1 MVRIFTRARSLGI
14 GEIPNDMDY
23 EYVSWNQFYR
33 LCGILYGKIT
43 ESGFVP
49 DQIIAIARG
58 GYPPGRVMA
67 DYFGLMD
74 LVSLKIEHYRGPDK
88 LPLTKVPYPLAAKV
102 DDRRVLLVD
111 DVSDSGDTF
120 TVALQHLKEHGEP
133 AEVRTAVLH
142 HKQTSRYLP
151 DYCAQR
157 VIRWRW
163 ITYPW
168 AVVEDLSV
176 LASRLEPVPQNVD
189 ELVRYLTTKVGLR
202 LPKGVLSQIGPV
214 VLDRLTDSVP
224 AQVPTTNGSS
234 RS

>member
-1 MVRIFTRARSLGI
+1 
-14 GEIPNDMDY
+14 MDY

-33 LCGILYGKIT
+33 LCGTLYRKIAET
-43 ESGFVP
+43 GFAP

-88 LPLTKVPYPLAAKV
+88 LPLATVPYPLTAKV
-102 DDRRVLLVD
+102 DNRRVLLVD

-120 TVALQHLKEHGEP
+120 AVALQHLKAHGEP

-142 HKQTSRYLP
+142 HKQTSRHVP
-151 DYCAQR
+151 DYCAQQI
-157 VIRWRW
+157 IRWRW

-168 AVVEDLSV
+168 AAVEDVYV
-176 LASRLEPVPQNVD
+176 LVSRLEPVPENLD
-189 ELVRYLTTKVGLR
+189 ELLRSLTTKIGLR
-202 LPKGVLSQIGPV
+202 LPKGVLSQIAPV
-214 VLDRLTDSVP
+214 VLDRLADSAP
-224 AQVPTTNGSS
+224 DNG
-234 RS
+234 RK